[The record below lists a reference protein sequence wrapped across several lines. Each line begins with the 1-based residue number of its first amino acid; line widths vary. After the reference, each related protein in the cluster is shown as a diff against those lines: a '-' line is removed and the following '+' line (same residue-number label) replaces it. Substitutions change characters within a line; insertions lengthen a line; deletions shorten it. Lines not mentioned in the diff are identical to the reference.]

1 MIRLSRRSGNPESFP
16 SLATV
21 WMVFSAPSPC
31 PAAPSA
37 LNRPLMPRAFS
48 LSPRHSRRAGIQNPD
63 HAPRRLCQLRRAG
76 CTGRRR
82 PWTIPADPHQVG
94 WEKGLWIPAAA
105 RMTDSLVKAT
115 REDENCLF
123 IVIAD
128 GLARPRMRMKLA
140 YFHNNDG
147 AGGTA
152 ESYEVA
158 THRFSLF
165 WKYPSRTAS
174 AAIQLR
180 LTTGHKHP
188 GETGGPL
195 RYTAPGNTAPVVRR
209 GATSSPNRRM
219 DVLNCSFGTWPPT
232 LGIMMTPDRPS
243 SSITSCRRR
252 MTTSGVP

>member
-1 MIRLSRRSGNPESFP
+1 MDGVLRALPVPRCALSVKPPPHAQGPFHCP
-16 SLATV
+16 PVILA
-21 WMVFSAPSPC
+21 A
-31 PAAPSA
+31 
-37 LNRPLMPRAFS
+37 
-48 LSPRHSRRAGIQNPD
+48 AGIQNPD

-76 CTGRRR
+76 CTGRRP

-188 GETGGPL
+188 GETGGRPYVTPL
-195 RYTAPGNTAPVVRR
+195 RAAPRR
-209 GATSSPNRRM
+209 WSSGARLLPRTGGWT
-219 DVLNCSFGTWPPT
+219 CSTVPSGP
-232 LGIMMTPDRPS
+232 GRPRWES
-243 SSITSCRRR
+243 
-252 MTTSGVP
+252 